1 MKGDLRKIG
10 NRGKGKLFV
19 IELLKIG
26 FVFLVVIGLTFKKV
40 KLWISLLLTTF
51 LLGFLFRLSIVKIT
65 MDLLSSAVEEKTL
78 LLIGALV
85 AILLFSNLLK
95 ESGRMNEILEGFRNI
110 FKDIRIVI
118 ALLPAMIGL
127 MPIVGGALVSAPMV
141 VEGSDELKLSPER
154 RTFIN
159 YWFRHIWEYILPT
172 YPALILAAT
181 LIGIPIRQLGWI
193 NFPLTPAAIL
203 SGTVVGFW
211 GVSKSV
217 RPKSLGEN
225 RSSWRLLINLFPLL
239 FALLLVIGFKVE
251 LAYAF
256 GLTILGMVTFYRT
269 GMGKI
274 LKSLKDSLSLEL
286 LLTVFM
292 VMGFKK
298 VLESSQALPA
308 VSNTL
313 VSSGIPFWLIAILIP
328 LLIGVMTG
336 MTIAP
341 IAIGFPILIPIFQND
356 ANFLN
361 YMMLAF
367 ASSMSGDLLSPF
379 HLCLILTKDYFQA
392 DLKGVYRFLWIP
404 VASLLVVGLLVSFIR

>member
-1 MKGDLRKIG
+1 MHFALCDS
-10 NRGKGKLFV
+10 GKAIV

-51 LLGFLFRLSIVKIT
+51 LLGFLFRLSIVKIA

-193 NFPLTPAAIL
+193 NFPLTPTAIL

-286 LLTVFM
+286 LLTVFI

-313 VSSGIPFWLIAILIP
+313 VSLGIPFWLIAILIP

-367 ASSMSGDLLSPF
+367 ASGISGDLLSPF